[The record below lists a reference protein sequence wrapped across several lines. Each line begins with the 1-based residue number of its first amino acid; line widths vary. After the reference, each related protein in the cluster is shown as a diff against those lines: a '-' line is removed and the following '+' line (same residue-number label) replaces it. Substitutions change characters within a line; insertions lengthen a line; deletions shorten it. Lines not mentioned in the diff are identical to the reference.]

1 MYGKHTLISGLLFAV
16 LLCGFI
22 IQSHASSLKDQ
33 SRIDSSS
40 SEDNIVLQTELLPG
54 YGYHQK
60 FQITIHRREQLKE
73 GQLVLLLG
81 FGSAAFADRYE
92 IGRISWPVGVTVACV
107 GDADLEAPAYAST
120 ATRNGVLLRVQ
131 FAQQSDTTLIISLPY
146 HMRYQAPQAQSL
158 RVAVDTVQTA
168 AYLTRETDVSLPS
181 ITEHEFFQ
189 LVQGHT
195 DNVLI
200 RSGWNRMEM
209 STRPYTVEIPV
220 GQISDQGV
228 IGILTYTV
236 TLFGT
241 VLVTWVLLASSYG
254 NNLSKIKAA

>member
-1 MYGKHTLISGLLFAV
+1 MFVPHPPRNSTS
-16 LLCGFI
+16 
-22 IQSHASSLKDQ
+22 
-33 SRIDSSS
+33 DS
-40 SEDNIVLQTELLPG
+40 NIVLQTELLPG

-60 FQITIHRREQLKE
+60 FQVTIHRSEQLEE
-73 GQLVLLLG
+73 GQLVVLLG

-92 IGRISWPVGVTVACV
+92 IGRISWPMGVTVTCV

-131 FAQQSDTTLIISLPY
+131 FARQRYQYQFESPQIVDLHPFDVLPSDTTLIISLPY
-146 HMRYQAPQAQSL
+146 HMRYQAPQAQRL

-168 AYLTRETDVSLPS
+168 AYLTREIDVSIPS

-189 LVQGHT
+189 LVQGRT

-200 RSGWNRMEM
+200 RSGWDRVEM
-209 STRPYTVEIPV
+209 SARPYTVEIPV

-254 NNLSKIKAA
+254 NYLSKIKTA